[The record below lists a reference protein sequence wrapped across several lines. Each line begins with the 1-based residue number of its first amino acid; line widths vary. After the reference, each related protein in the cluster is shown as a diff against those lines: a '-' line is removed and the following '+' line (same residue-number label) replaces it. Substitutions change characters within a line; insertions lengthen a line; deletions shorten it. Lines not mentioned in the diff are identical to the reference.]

1 MKPIFERGPSL
12 PLRLFFAVL
21 CSVGLMTLDRFTDSS
36 TQLRSYLTATVSPLY
51 YMANL
56 PQAMMSD
63 ASEQFMSHQKLL
75 EQNQKLRETL
85 LRQNTQM
92 QRLQFLQQENDK
104 LRSL

>member
-51 YMANL
+51 YLANL

-63 ASEQFMSHQKLL
+63 ASEQFMSHQRLL

-92 QRLQFLQQENDK
+92 QRLQFLQQLAGAK
-104 LRSL
+104 